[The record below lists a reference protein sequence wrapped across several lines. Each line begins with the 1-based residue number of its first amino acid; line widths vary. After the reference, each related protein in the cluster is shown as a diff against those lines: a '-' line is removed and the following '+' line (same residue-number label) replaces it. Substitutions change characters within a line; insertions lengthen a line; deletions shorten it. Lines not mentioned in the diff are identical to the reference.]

1 MNKNNEMLR
10 YFQSKRILLT
20 PKKLLNLQKSLTI
33 AKLEGPLIETQTKQV
48 SFFPKTDLAYDKSD
62 NFCYCLLFFH
72 LNL

>member
-1 MNKNNEMLR
+1 MNKSNEMLR

-33 AKLEGPLIETQTKQV
+33 ATLEGPLIETQTKQV
-48 SFFPKTDLAYDKSD
+48 SFFPQTDLAYHKSD

>member
-1 MNKNNEMLR
+1 MLR

-33 AKLEGPLIETQTKQV
+33 EKLEGPLIETQTKQV

-62 NFCYCLLFFH
+62 NVCYCLLFFH